1 MDYLPLS
8 EKEIKEMLKT
18 IGVENLED
26 LFKSIPEKIKLKE
39 ELNLP
44 GPLSEPELINYFQ
57 NLASKNKSSEFL
69 SFLGAGAYPH
79 FIPCVVDY
87 LSQRGEFLTPYT
99 PYQPELSQGTLQIT
113 FEFQTL
119 ICQLTGMDVSN
130 ASLYDGSTAMVEAA
144 LMAWRVKNKPKILI
158 SRAVH
163 PEYREVARTYFKNL
177 DIDLIEINYNQN
189 GETDINELKEKIDN
203 EVAGIIVQSP
213 NFFGI
218 IEKIEKISQ
227 IAHSSGIIMITT
239 VVEPLSLAILKPP
252 GECGADIVAGEG
264 QSFGL
269 PLSFGGPY
277 LGILAC
283 KSEFV
288 RQMPGRI
295 VGETQDVEGKKGYVL
310 TLSTRE
316 QHIRREKAT
325 SNICTNQ
332 AWCAIRATIYLAV
345 MGKKG
350 LRELAWQNLQ
360 KANYARKEL
369 NKLEGINVKFKSYFF
384 NEFVVEFKKD
394 LEKINELLR
403 EDGIIGGLCLKKHY
417 PELENCMLIC
427 VTEMHKKS
435 DIDKFVTSLKK
446 ILKN

>member
-8 EKEIKEMLKT
+8 EKEIKEMLEV
-18 IGVENLED
+18 IGVKTLED

-39 ELNLP
+39 KLNLP

-57 NLASKNKSSEFL
+57 NLASKNKSSKFL

-79 FIPCVVDY
+79 FIPCIVDY

-144 LMAWRVKNKPKILI
+144 LMAWRIRNKPKILI
-158 SRAVH
+158 SRAIH

-177 DIDLIEINYNQN
+177 DIELIEINYNQK
-189 GETDINELKEKIDN
+189 GETDIEELKEKIDN
-203 EVAGIIVQSP
+203 EVAGIIIQSP

-239 VVEPLSLAILKPP
+239 VIEPLSLAILKSP

-332 AWCAIRATIYLAV
+332 AWCAIRATIYLTV

-360 KANYARKEL
+360 KANYAKKEL
-369 NKLEGINVKFKSYFF
+369 NKLEGLSIKFNGYFF

-394 LEKINELLR
+394 PEEVNEKLR
-403 EDGIIGGLCLKKHY
+403 EDGIIGGLCLRKYY
-417 PELENCMLIC
+417 PELENCMLVC
-427 VTEMHKKS
+427 VTEMHKK
-435 DIDKFVTSLKK
+435 DHIDKLARSLER

>member
-8 EKEIKEMLKT
+8 EKEIKEMLEV
-18 IGVENLED
+18 IGVETLED

-44 GPLSEPELINYFQ
+44 GPLSEPELIGYFQ
-57 NLASKNKSSEFL
+57 NLASKNKSSKFL
-69 SFLGAGAYPH
+69 SFLGAGAYSH

-158 SRAVH
+158 SRAIH

-177 DIDLIEINYNQN
+177 NIELIEINYNQK
-189 GETDINELKEKIDN
+189 GETDIGELKEKIDN
-203 EVAGIIVQSP
+203 EVAGIIIQSP

-239 VVEPLSLAILKPP
+239 VVEPLSLAILKSP

-350 LRELAWQNLQ
+350 LRESAWQNLQ
-360 KANYARKEL
+360 KANYAKKEL
-369 NKLEGINVKFKSYFF
+369 NKLEGLSIKFDGYFF

-394 LEKINELLR
+394 PEEVNEKLR
-403 EDGIIGGLCLKKHY
+403 EDGIIGGLCLRKYY
-417 PELENCMLIC
+417 PELENCMLVC
-427 VTEMHKKS
+427 VTEMHKK
-435 DIDKFVTSLKK
+435 DHIDKLARSLER